1 MFEHMMSAEMKTSLK
16 RDIDNLAE
24 GNKIILDL
32 GSISLGGVVIHP
44 RYVYQRK
51 EGKVMEYWDM
61 SADVHRQ
68 DGSVDHFHS
77 TRDVN
82 GEVVRV
88 EEK

>member
-1 MFEHMMSAEMKTSLK
+1 MFEHMMSDEMKTSLK
-16 RDIDNLAE
+16 RDIENLAE
-24 GNKIILDL
+24 GKKVILDF
-32 GSISLGGVVIHP
+32 GDTNLGGVVIHP

-51 EGKVMEYWDM
+51 GGKIMEYWDM

-68 DGSVDHFHS
+68 DGSIDHFHS

-88 EEK
+88 AEK